1 MRMEPQRFAFDR
13 IFHVAEDEEDTEAM
27 SLEAAALRA
36 ELRAVRDERDGA
48 VTIARAEGFDAG
60 LDQARGEREVAVL
73 SAVDALHAAI
83 EALDLR
89 FEEAERRLTAQAT
102 ELAIAAAELVA
113 GRALAIAPGATV
125 DEAIGR
131 VLRQVARGTELLVRV
146 HPDLIADVEARLAV
160 RQTYDRRRLHVN
172 VVGDVT
178 IAVGDGR
185 IEWEQGGLTLDAA
198 DRRDQIMAELG
209 ALLAPDPASEVPT
222 IQ

>member
-1 MRMEPQRFAFDR
+1 MRMQPQRFAFDR
-13 IFHVAEDEEDTEAM
+13 VFHVAEDEEDVVAM

-36 ELRAVRDERDGA
+36 ELRAARDDHDNA

-60 LDQARGEREVAVL
+60 IDQARGEREVAVL

-102 ELAIAAAELVA
+102 ELALAAAELVA
-113 GRALAIAPGATV
+113 GRALTLAPGAAV

-131 VLRQVARGTELLVRV
+131 VLRQVARGTELIVRV
-146 HPDLIADVEARLAV
+146 HPDLISDIEARLAV
-160 RQTYDRRRLHVN
+160 RQSNDRRRLHVT

-178 IAVGDGR
+178 VAIGDGR
-185 IEWEQGGLTLDAA
+185 IEWEQGGLTLDAGE
-198 DRRDQIMAELG
+198 RRDQIMAELG
-209 ALLAPDPASEVPT
+209 ALLAPDPGNEAPT